1 MVKQIIKM
9 KGIIFTIASYLVLI
23 PIVDD
28 KSEISDLFDKQLE
41 SNKSQILIEAN
52 IENTML
58 NSIKIDDF
66 HIKETRKDLRISQK
80 TIDVLTASRKK
91 YKLLSNRT

>member
-1 MVKQIIKM
+1 M

-28 KSEISDLFDKQLE
+28 KSEISDSFDKQLE

-52 IENTML
+52 IEKTML

-91 YKLLSNRT
+91 YKLLSNRS

>member
-28 KSEISDLFDKQLE
+28 KSEISDSFDKQLE

-66 HIKETRKDLRISQK
+66 HIKETRKDLKISQK

-91 YKLLSNRT
+91 YKLLSNRS

>member
-1 MVKQIIKM
+1 M

-28 KSEISDLFDKQLE
+28 KSEISDSFDKQLE

-80 TIDVLTASRKK
+80 TIDILTASRKK

>member
-1 MVKQIIKM
+1 M

-28 KSEISDLFDKQLE
+28 KSEISDSFDKQLE

-66 HIKETRKDLRISQK
+66 HIKETRKDLKISQK

-91 YKLLSNRT
+91 YKLLSNRS

>member
-28 KSEISDLFDKQLE
+28 KSEISDSFDKQLE

-91 YKLLSNRT
+91 YKLLSNRS

>member
-1 MVKQIIKM
+1 M

>member
-1 MVKQIIKM
+1 M

-28 KSEISDLFDKQLE
+28 KSEISDSFDKQLE

>member
-1 MVKQIIKM
+1 M

-28 KSEISDLFDKQLE
+28 KSEISDSFDKQLE

-91 YKLLSNRT
+91 YKLLSNRS